1 MSKEFL
7 YTLLDSMSVSG
18 HEIPLQKKVI
28 EEMTP
33 HCDKIITD
41 YTGNVNMWQYTSKG
55 TVPGISGWVDMN
67 IAYFNYGTVAEPKH
81 THDYNEEVKNSYVLE
96 TCGKDGSKVMACSCG
111 DKETVVIKATG
122 KHTWGD
128 WDIVLEATDTENG
141 KKVRICEVC
150 KKEETK
156 EYKKSDENT
165 NTNTNINTNTTQG
178 DGNNTVGNNTVT
190 NTVPDKPTHT
200 HTWEEVSQDKATC
213 TQNGII
219 YYKCSDSTCSE
230 TKEDK
235 ESLKANGHT
244 YVDGICTECKEK
256 DPNYKPEGSEGS
268 NDDEIPSNTQET
280 NEV

>member
-1 MSKEFL
+1 MA
-7 YTLLDSMSVSG
+7 T
-18 HEIPLQKKVI
+18 
-28 EEMTP
+28 
-33 HCDKIITD
+33 
-41 YTGNVNMWQYTSKG
+41 N
-55 TVPGISGWVDMN
+55 TVPI
-67 IAYFNYGTVAEPKH
+67 E
-81 THDYNEEVKNSYVLE
+81 
-96 TCGKDGSKVMACSCG
+96 
-111 DKETVVIKATG
+111 
-122 KHTWGD
+122 
-128 WDIVLEATDTENG
+128 IVLQDPNDPIVPTPD
-141 KKVRICEVC
+141 
-150 KKEETK
+150 
-156 EYKKSDENT
+156 SDGGST
-165 NTNTNINTNTTQG
+165 NTNTNTTQG